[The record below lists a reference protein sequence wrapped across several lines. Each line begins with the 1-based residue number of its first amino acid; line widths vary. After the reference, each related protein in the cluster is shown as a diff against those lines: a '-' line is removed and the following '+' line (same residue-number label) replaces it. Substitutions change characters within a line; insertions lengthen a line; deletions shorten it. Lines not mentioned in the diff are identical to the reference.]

1 MQVMEFTKEN
11 VASYIAMV
19 GVLSVLA
26 QVSIIFFL
34 QWKADFLSL
43 QSQSFCTVVEVF
55 LPWSLDIKCKRE
67 L

>member
-43 QSQSFCTVVEVF
+43 QSVF
-55 LPWSLDIKCKRE
+55 LYCSWSFSSMIIRY
-67 L
+67 